1 MNGCGGL
8 KGAPRLPDGSLMQSL
23 LPACVPGGH
32 SGRSSGAAR
41 GLEKGV
47 GFWQVNRRTH
57 EVLLGVPKQNACAG
71 NLPFPGQLGEES
83 IRSLRLAME
92 ELRKIPEACRGAL
105 AKLQEAVKALRDAL
119 GDEEKT
125 QEALK
130 QCVSAAEELAEVI
143 LGRAGAA
150 ADYLLE
156 SLRALAQGGDEASGI
171 LS

>member
-1 MNGCGGL
+1 MNGHGGL

-23 LPACVPGGH
+23 LPAGVPGGH

-83 IRSLRLAME
+83 PQFRVRGEGASLADDIGEAREVEYRGLLAE
-92 ELRKIPEACRGAL
+92 QGTS
-105 AKLQEAVKALRDAL
+105 AL
-119 GDEEKT
+119 G
-125 QEALK
+125 
-130 QCVSAAEELAEVI
+130 
-143 LGRAGAA
+143 LGWG
-150 ADYLLE
+150 
-156 SLRALAQGGDEASGI
+156 
-171 LS
+171 